1 MQLVESAGMPKVS
14 GLQAPRHLFNS
25 LRTVLVKLCHNCDM
39 DRRVFLKDLL
49 DYKKLREQTRRE
61 AIVRIARQSED
72 LGDYN
77 KFVPPEE

>member
-1 MQLVESAGMPKVS
+1 
-14 GLQAPRHLFNS
+14 
-25 LRTVLVKLCHNCDM
+25 M